1 MRSDSIGWMWYEVMW
16 GTILI
21 ISHRRDPKTWHD
33 QTREIWHCGLRQHM
47 SRQDNVRRIVIHNR
61 TNSTC
66 FIVLKEASRATA
78 VAHRWDSISWGI
90 SRDIMRQDML
100 MCRWPQL
107 VAREYPAPHTHT
119 YSCMIDTIC
128 LTIQWHAVH
137 LFRLM
142 HFVTSRTFLWIRRTS
157 YCTVPPR
164 PHSPSSAPCTPQ
176 RDSMTWC
183 NDRWFNDMIQRHNQM
198 AWFNQWQD

>member
-1 MRSDSIGWMWYEVMW
+1 MDVIWGDVRYNINHITPQGSKDMTWPDKRDMTLWTEAAHVQPRQCETYTTGLWHMFYRSQGGFQIGSCRPQM
-16 GTILI
+16 
-21 ISHRRDPKTWHD
+21 
-33 QTREIWHCGLRQHM
+33 RQHVM
-47 SRQDNVRRIVIHNR
+47 RQL
-61 TNSTC
+61 SQ
-66 FIVLKEASRATA
+66 
-78 VAHRWDSISWGI
+78 
-90 SRDIMRQDML
+90 DIMRQDML

-119 YSCMIDTIC
+119 YSCLIDTIC